1 LQHKVGFLTKLDRS
15 IDAVKSVFQSEIPPI
30 YSELSNGDHTYNM
43 ETERH
48 GLLGFLGLG
57 SEYYSPSENL
67 KWYYENVSFFSDC
80 INLYADIASQ
90 VRIQEVDSSGNIV
103 ENSEFVKLLD
113 QPNEWQDGIAFIKE
127 LVINTL
133 CSGINVQYGN
143 FFKNG
148 NLRINP
154 NLYNIDFFNLS
165 MPKIKNPYILSRAQI
180 QDLKFIEKLE
190 GNEKRDLR
198 MFELAFVYDTIAKN
212 TYSGNGFNS
221 SKFLDP
227 ISRVFS
233 LRKDLQVLV
242 NTTDTMAFLSGKN
255 VNWIVSK
262 NSPTG
267 SLAPLGGEEK
277 ADIERQLSGNGRYG
291 SKGRKSDIVATNE
304 DLSLLNLTRDNRK
317 MQMIEM
323 QNNAKENVR
332 SRYGIPRDLLDAF
345 TGSNSGSTYENQ
357 QFAEARFTSNNVKNI
372 TDSWLY
378 SLEKKNPSMFEN
390 RGHKLIGTYDHMPSL
405 VAINS
410 VLKNNGFKAKADA
423 LMKFLEAFEKSK
435 GLGVEL
441 DYDAFLR
448 ENGFEEFLKTQST
461 Q

>member
-1 LQHKVGFLTKLDRS
+1 MAYKKGLLTK
-15 IDAVKSVFQSEIPPI
+15 IDQGFQAFKSAFGGDVAPF
-30 YSELSNGDHTYNM
+30 YSQLADGTDTYNY
-43 ETERH
+43 ELERH
-48 GLLGFLGLG
+48 GPLSFMGIGNSYFT
-57 SEYYSPSENL
+57 PRENL
-67 KWYYENVSFFSDC
+67 KWYYENVSFFGDC
-80 INLYADIASQ
+80 INIYCDIASQ
-90 VRIQEVDSSGNIV
+90 VRIQEVDAAGNIV

-133 CSGINVQYGN
+133 CSGINVQYGD

-154 NLYNIDFFNLS
+154 SLYNIDFYNLS
-165 MPKIKNPYILSRAQI
+165 FPKIKNPYKLKRTDIQELS
-180 QDLKFIEKLE
+180 FIEHLE
-190 GNEKRDLR
+190 GGEKRTLK
-198 MFELAFVYDTIAKN
+198 MFELAFVYDMIAKT
-212 TYSGNGFNS
+212 TYGEKGYNS

-233 LRKDLQVLV
+233 LRTDLQVLL

-262 NSPTG
+262 KAAAG
-267 SLAPLGGEEK
+267 SLAPLGAGEK
-277 ADIERQLSGNGRYG
+277 QQIETNLSGNGKYG
-291 SKGRKSDIVATNE
+291 TRQGKSDVIATNE
-304 DLSLLNLTRDNRK
+304 DLSILNLTRDNKK

-332 SRYGIPRDLLDAF
+332 SKFGIPRDLLDAY
-345 TGSNSGSTYENQ
+345 TGTNSGSTYENQ
-357 QFAEARFTSNNVKNI
+357 QFAEARFTLNNVKNI

-378 SLEKKNPSMFEN
+378 SLEKKNKSLFADK
-390 RGHKLIGTYDHMPSL
+390 GHKLIGTYDHMAAI

-410 VLKNNGFKAKADA
+410 VLKNQGFKAKAEA
-423 LMKFLEAFEKSK
+423 LIKFLEAFEKAK
-435 GLGVEL
+435 GLEIEL
-441 DYDAFLR
+441 NYEDFLK